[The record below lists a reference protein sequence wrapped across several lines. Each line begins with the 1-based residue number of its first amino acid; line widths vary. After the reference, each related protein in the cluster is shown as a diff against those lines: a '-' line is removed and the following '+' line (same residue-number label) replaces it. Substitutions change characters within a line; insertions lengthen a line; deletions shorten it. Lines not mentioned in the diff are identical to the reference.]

1 MGANLAGIWPELS
14 LVITVLV
21 LVIADIRLRHHAAR
35 RPVLAGIAVLGLLA
49 AAIALALLAPQRAP
63 LFDGMIAL
71 DGFALFFKGLFL
83 AAAFLGLLF
92 GAISNEIPRGRYGE
106 YVVLLLCLTLG
117 MSLLAAARNLLML
130 YLALELVSMPSYI
143 LTGFRRGDRPASEA
157 ALKYVIY
164 GAASSGLMLYGFSLL
179 YGLSGTLDLAGIA
192 HAFGRA
198 GAPGGAAHAL
208 GLTLAALASLVGF
221 GYKVAAVPF
230 HMWCPDVYQ
239 GAPTP
244 FVAFLSVGPKAAGFA
259 ALLRFLI
266 VGFGGA
272 AVGTPAGAAGSLVA
286 GGAGLAAGVFPWPA
300 LIGVLSIAT
309 MTIGNLIAI
318 SQENVKR
325 LLAYSS
331 IAHAGYMLMAVAV
344 GSDAAVRAVM
354 LYLPIYLFMNMGAFL
369 AVMAVRAGTGDER
382 LAAFRGL
389 GSRSPFLAVALAV
402 FLFSLTGLPP
412 LAGFIGKFYLFAAL
426 LSAGT
431 TFFYVLAVIGV
442 LNSVISLYYYV
453 RIVRAMFLE
462 KADVPAPVP
471 LKLGRPAAVLLAV
484 CAIPTVLLGIW
495 WGPLMSVIERAGM
508 VLR

>member
-21 LVIADIRLRHHAAR
+21 LVIADIRLRHHPAR
-35 RPVLAGIAVLGLLA
+35 RPVLAGVAVLGLLA
-49 AAIALALLAPQRAP
+49 AAIALALLAPRRAP

-106 YVVLLLCLTLG
+106 YAVLLLCLTLG

-192 HAFGRA
+192 RA
-198 GAPGGAAHAL
+198 LGDVGAGGGSAQAL

-272 AVGTPAGAAGSLVA
+272 GAAAGGAAGSLVA
-286 GGAGLAAGVFPWPA
+286 GGAGLAAGAFPWPV

-309 MTIGNLIAI
+309 MIVGNLIAI

-344 GSDAAVRAVM
+344 GSEAAVRAVM

-369 AVMAVRAGTGDER
+369 AVMAVRAGTGEER

-426 LSAGT
+426 LRAGT
-431 TFFYVLAVIGV
+431 TFFYVLAIIGV

-462 KADVPAPVP
+462 KADAPAPLP
-471 LKLGRPAAVLLAV
+471 LRLGRPAAVLLAV
-484 CAIPTVLLGIW
+484 CVIPTVLLGIW
-495 WGPLMSVIERAGM
+495 WGPLMGVIERAGTL
-508 VLR
+508 LR